1 MTPMSPRQTILREL
15 SRHHE
20 RNGHDTLTR
29 PSEIAGFAER
39 PADYQKAVNQL
50 LQDRLIQGR
59 TDDEGRLTIGIND
72 HRAADVRKAIRPV
85 WLHPGAWVVLVA
97 VLAAAATLVA

>member
-1 MTPMSPRQTILREL
+1 MTPMSPRKTILREL
-15 SRHHE
+15 SRHHDLKG
-20 RNGHDTLTR
+20 RDALTR
-29 PSEIAGFAER
+29 PSEIPGFTDR

-72 HRAADVRKAIRPV
+72 HRAQEVRKEMRPV
-85 WLHPGAWVVLVA
+85 WMHPGVWVLLVA
-97 VLAAAATLVA
+97 VLAAATFVV